1 MSDFSPSRKDFKKSN
16 LIGIV
21 IVTTLFAIFGLTTN
35 AAIADSNETSSG
47 SDNAYIQSSISAG
60 GNSTCVLLSGA
71 AKCWG
76 ANESGQLGNGTRNA
90 SFSPVAVSGLSA
102 GVTSISVG
110 NNHACAVVSGGV
122 KCWGANESGQ
132 LGDGSTTAS
141 LTPVSV
147 SGLTSGV
154 TAVSVAGSKGMMS
167 SSSFSCA
174 VVSGGVKCWGA
185 NGSGQLGDG
194 STTASLTP
202 VSVSGLTSGV
212 TAISVAGSASFMS
225 SSGFSCAVVSGGV
238 KCWGANGSGQLGDA
252 STTASQIPVSVSGLT
267 SGVTAISVAGSAGM
281 MSSSGFSC
289 AVVSG
294 GAKCWG
300 ANESGQLGNASTTAS
315 QIPVSV
321 SGLTSGVAAISLGAS
336 HACAVNASAL
346 KCWGD
351 NSSGQA
357 GPTAFAATQVVGLT
371 SGVTSISA
379 GQDGENHVCAIQTES
394 LKCWGYNAYGQLG
407 NGSTSNAH
415 TPQQVVGLTAGVTAV
430 DGYTCAVVSGAVKCW
445 GRGGISQSSSPVLM
459 HALSNV
465 SNIINDSGS
474 CVVISGGMNCWGQ
487 NYYGQL
493 GIGSTT
499 GASTP
504 TQVVGLTTGV
514 TSISAGNRGHV
525 CAVVSAA
532 AKCWGSGSDGKLG
545 NGSTTMA
552 NTPQQVID
560 LDSGVTA
567 ISAGSYHSCAVVSG
581 AAKCWGNNDY
591 GRLGDGTSTNSTS
604 PVQVA
609 GLTSGVTAIAAG
621 DSLSCAIVNEALK
634 CWGYNG
640 NGQLGDG
647 TTNSSLTPKSV
658 IGLSSGVSAITLAYQ
673 LACAVKDGAAKCWG
687 NNTFGA
693 LGDGTFALSNYFV
706 ITRPQEIVGIGPLT
720 TTSTSSSTTTV
731 APSTTTTVAP
741 TTTTVP
747 ANTTTTT
754 VVGSTTTSTAA
765 PKSVTTTTV
774 AVSAAVTTTTIATAP
789 AGTVAQGQ
797 VSVETIAPISG
808 PTTTVLAPMQVVKTQ
823 KPRALVT
830 TTTTVPP
837 VVTTI
842 AGAPVGVAPDAPAV
856 GPGEASVVNDGRA
869 VKTTISRAENQITA
883 TAGTMSTT
891 LSGLTSK
898 GKRVALDANGNL
910 VVRRTERLVLSATGF
925 EADRDV
931 AVWVYSSPTQLGV
944 IKTSADG
951 TISGAFDLPSGLEVG
966 NHRLVLESK
975 KSDGQTSVVALG
987 FSYATSDSGSAMTRL
1002 LIVVPIFFAMLFG
1015 LFLPAISRRRKKEA
1029 AAQ

>member
-1 MSDFSPSRKDFKKSN
+1 MSDFSPSRKDSKKSN

-76 ANESGQLGNGTRNA
+76 ANESGQLGNGTTTA
-90 SFSPVAVSGLSA
+90 SFAPVAVSGLSA

-167 SSSFSCA
+167 SSGFSCA

-185 NGSGQLGDG
+185 NESGQLGDG

-225 SSGFSCAVVSGGV
+225 SSGFSCAVVSGGA
-238 KCWGANGSGQLGDA
+238 KCWGANESGQLGNA

-267 SGVTAISVAGSAGM
+267 SGVTAISVAGSASF

-300 ANESGQLGNASTTAS
+300 ANRSGQLGNASTTAS

-351 NSSGQA
+351 NSNRQA

-371 SGVTSISA
+371 SGVTAIA
-379 GQDGENHVCAIQTES
+379 AAQYGEPHVCAVQSGS
-394 LKCWGYNAYGQLG
+394 LKCWGYNADGQLG
-407 NGSTSNAH
+407 NGSTSDAH

-430 DGYTCAVVSGAVKCW
+430 DGFTCAVVLGTAQCWGMAGSFRSSSPAVMHSLTNVSAISVYTSVCVLIAGGMKCW
-445 GRGGISQSSSPVLM
+445 G
-459 HALSNV
+459 SN
-465 SNIINDSGS
+465 D
-474 CVVISGGMNCWGQ
+474 
-487 NYYGQL
+487 YGQL
-493 GIGSTT
+493 GIDSTT
-499 GASTP
+499 SQLAP
-504 TQVVGLTTGV
+504 QQVVGLTTGV
-514 TSISAGNRGHV
+514 TSISSGSRSHV

-532 AKCWGSGSDGKLG
+532 ARCWGWGEAGKLG
-545 NGSTTMA
+545 IGSTDNA
-552 NTPQQVID
+552 KTPQQVIG
-560 LDSGVTA
+560 LTAGVTA
-567 ISAGSYHSCAVVSG
+567 ISAGADHSCAVVSG
-581 AAKCWGNNDY
+581 SAMCWGGNDS
-591 GRLGDGTSTNSTS
+591 GQLGDGTRTSSTS

-609 GLTSGVTAIAAG
+609 GLTSGVTAITAG
-621 DSLSCAIVNEALK
+621 ENLSCAIVNEALK
-634 CWGYNG
+634 CWGTNSS
-640 NGQLGDG
+640 GQLGDG
-647 TTNSSLTPKSV
+647 TTTSSLTPVSV
-658 IGLSSGVSAITLAYQ
+658 IGFSSGVSAVTLSRN
-673 LACAVKDGAAKCWG
+673 LACAVKNGAAKCWG
-687 NNTFGA
+687 DNTYGA
-693 LGDGTFALSNYFV
+693 LGNGTFALANYFN
-706 ITRPQEIVGIGPLT
+706 ITTPQEIVGIGPLT
-720 TTSTSSSTTTV
+720 TT
-731 APSTTTTVAP
+731 TTVAP
-741 TTTTVP
+741 TTATVP

-754 VVGSTTTSTAA
+754 VVGSTTTTTTTA

-797 VSVETIAPISG
+797 VSVETIAPTSG

-823 KPRALVT
+823 KPRT
-830 TTTTVPP
+830 SITTTTVPP

-856 GPGEASVVNDGRA
+856 APGEASVLTDGRA

-891 LSGLTSK
+891 LAGLTSK

-944 IKTSADG
+944 IKTSVDG

-1002 LIVVPIFFAMLFG
+1002 LIAVPIFCAMLFG

-1029 AAQ
+1029 TAQ

>member
-16 LIGIV
+16 LIGIA
-21 IVTTLFAIFGLTTN
+21 IVATLFAIFGLTTN

-154 TAVSVAGSKGMMS
+154 TAVSVAGS
-167 SSSFSCA
+167 
-174 VVSGGVKCWGA
+174 
-185 NGSGQLGDG
+185 
-194 STTASLTP
+194 
-202 VSVSGLTSGV
+202 
-212 TAISVAGSASFMS
+212 ASFMS
-225 SSGFSCAVVSGGV
+225 SSGFSCAVVSGGA
-238 KCWGANGSGQLGDA
+238 KCWGANESGQLGNA

-267 SGVTAISVAGSAGM
+267 SGVTAISVAGSTGMMSSSGFSCAVVSGGVKCWGANESGQLGNASTTASQIPVSVSGLTSGVTAVSVAGSASF

-336 HACAVNASAL
+336 HACAVNASGL

-351 NSSGQA
+351 NSNGQA

-371 SGVTSISA
+371 SGVTAIA
-379 GQDGENHVCAIQTES
+379 AAQYGEPHVCAVQSGS
-394 LKCWGYNAYGQLG
+394 LKCWGYNADGQLG
-407 NGSTSNAH
+407 NGSTSDAH

-430 DGYTCAVVSGAVKCW
+430 DGFTCAVVLGTAQCWGMAGSFRSSSPAVMHSLTNVSAISVYTSVCVLIAGGMKCW
-445 GRGGISQSSSPVLM
+445 GNNDYGELG
-459 HALSNV
+459 
-465 SNIINDSGS
+465 NDST
-474 CVVISGGMNCWGQ
+474 
-487 NYYGQL
+487 
-493 GIGSTT
+493 IG
-499 GASTP
+499 ANTP
-504 TQVVGLTTGV
+504 QQVVGLTTGV
-514 TSISAGNRGHV
+514 TSISSGSRSHV

-532 AKCWGSGSDGKLG
+532 ARCWGWGEAGKLG
-545 NGSTTMA
+545 IGSTDNA
-552 NTPQQVID
+552 KTPQQVIG
-560 LDSGVTA
+560 LTAGVTA
-567 ISAGSYHSCAVVSG
+567 ISAGADHSCAVVSG
-581 AAKCWGNNDY
+581 SAMCWGGNDS
-591 GRLGDGTSTNSTS
+591 GQLGDGTRTSSTS

-609 GLTSGVTAIAAG
+609 GLTSGVTAITAG
-621 DSLSCAIVNEALK
+621 ENLSCAIVNEALK
-634 CWGYNG
+634 CWGTNSS
-640 NGQLGDG
+640 GQLGDG
-647 TTNSSLTPKSV
+647 TTTSSLTPVSV
-658 IGLSSGVSAITLAYQ
+658 IGFSSGVSAVTLSRY
-673 LACAVKDGAAKCWG
+673 LACAVKNGAAKCWG
-687 NNTFGA
+687 DNTYGA
-693 LGDGTFALSNYFV
+693 LGNGTFALANYFN
-706 ITRPQEIVGIGPLT
+706 ITTPQEIVGIGPLT

-731 APSTTTTVAP
+731 APTTTTVA
-741 TTTTVP
+741 

-754 VVGSTTTSTAA
+754 VVGSTTTTTTAA

-797 VSVETIAPISG
+797 VSVETIAPTSG
-808 PTTTVLAPMQVVKTQ
+808 PTTTVLAPMQVVKNQT
-823 KPRALVT
+823 PRVLV

-842 AGAPVGVAPDAPAV
+842 AGAAVGVAPDAPAV
-856 GPGEASVVNDGRA
+856 APGEASVVNDGRA

-883 TAGTMSTT
+883 RAGTMSTT

-944 IKTSADG
+944 IKTTADG

-1002 LIVVPIFFAMLFG
+1002 LIAVPIFCAMLFG

-1029 AAQ
+1029 TAQ